1 MKIPRRRM
9 MNARSEFQLVRS
21 KGASKVGKYMVLST
35 LPCETLSE
43 SKFAFVTSK
52 KVGKAHERNFV
63 RRRFR
68 DLISRHG
75 DDITDTR
82 YIVMIG
88 RYSAPGVDFALLEAE
103 FLKLSRKL
111 GIISASSDK

>member
-1 MKIPRRRM
+1 MKLPRRQM
-9 MNARSEFQLVRS
+9 MNARAEFQRVKRDGQS
-21 KGASKVGKYMVLST
+21 RVGKYVIIST
-35 LPCETLSE
+35 LPCEALKE

-75 DDITDTR
+75 DNIQEHR
-82 YIVMIG
+82 YVVMIG
-88 RYSAPGVDFALLEAE
+88 RYSSPNVEFETLEAE
-103 FLKLSRKL
+103 FLKICRKL
-111 GIISASSDK
+111 EIIES